1 VSVQPMIERAG
12 TELIVGS
19 SVDPQFGPV
28 LLFGL
33 GGELVEVFRDRAL
46 GLPPLTT
53 TLARRMME
61 QTRVFQALT
70 GVRGRGAVDLASL
83 ERLLVR
89 FSELVVEQPAIAE
102 LDINPLLATPQRLIA
117 LDARVILHDLSVPDA
132 DLPRPAI
139 RPYPLQYVGRWEAA
153 DGERFLIRPI
163 RPEDESLIVA
173 FHGTLSAETVYQRY
187 FANLGYDERVAH
199 ERLVRVCFTDYD
211 REIALVAEHA
221 DPATGT
227 VAIVG
232 VGRLIRLR
240 DGRSAEMS
248 LIVSDAFQGHG
259 LGRELMRRLIDVAR
273 AEGIEAIVAEILAAN
288 SAMVVLTRELGFD
301 VGGDPASDTLHA
313 ELRLGTSG
321 VRGPTGGAAPA

>member
-1 VSVQPMIERAG
+1 MQPMIERAG

-61 QTRVFQALT
+61 QTRVYQALN
-70 GVRGRGAVDLASL
+70 GVRGRDAVDLAAL

-102 LDINPLLATPQRLIA
+102 LDINPLLATPDRLVA
-117 LDARVILHDLSVPDA
+117 LDARVILHERSVADA

-139 RPYPLQYVGRWEAA
+139 RPYPLRYVGRWESA

-163 RPEDESLIVA
+163 RPEDESLIIA
-173 FHGTLSAETVYQRY
+173 FHRTLSAETVYQRY
-187 FANLGYDERVAH
+187 FAHLGYDERVAH

-211 REIALVAEHA
+211 REIALVAERA
-221 DPATGT
+221 DRDTGA

-248 LIVSDAFQGHG
+248 LIVSDAYQGHG
-259 LGRELMRRLIDVAR
+259 LGRELLRRLIEVAR
-273 AEGIEAIVAEILAAN
+273 AEGYDRIVAEILAAN
-288 SAMVVLTRELGFD
+288 SPMIGLTRELGFEIA
-301 VGGDPASDTLHA
+301 GDPTSGTLRA
-313 ELRLGTSG
+313 ELGLERVG
-321 VRGPTGGAAPA
+321 